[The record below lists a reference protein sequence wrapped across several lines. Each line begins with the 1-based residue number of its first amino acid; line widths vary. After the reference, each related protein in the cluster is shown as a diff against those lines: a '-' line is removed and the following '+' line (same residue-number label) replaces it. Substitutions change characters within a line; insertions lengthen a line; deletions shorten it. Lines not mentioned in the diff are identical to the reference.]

1 MQHGQRA
8 ANPAKLLRRAAKRKP
23 TESLDSYDCCLQG
36 MACAYRG
43 ELRKAAD
50 FHQQAIEKD
59 PEYAEAYGLAAQ
71 VHCAIQAFEGVTL
84 DPGEK
89 NRAIEFARRAAV
101 LGSDDALCLARAAQ
115 TLAYLGKEYERAT
128 ALIEQAIVL
137 NPNLAMVWKASGWIS
152 VINCDSE
159 RAIESFSR
167 VTQLSPVDP
176 SRSDAWNGISWA
188 YFIAGSYDEGCL
200 WATRALQHSS
210 NAMSLGAFT
219 ANAVLAGRSSEAQE
233 AAKHL
238 GEIAPTFCASHA
250 GDTIVFREPVVA
262 AKMRAALR
270 QAGLPD

>member
-1 MQHGQRA
+1 
-8 ANPAKLLRRAAKRKP
+8 
-23 TESLDSYDCCLQG
+23 
-36 MACAYRG
+36 
-43 ELRKAAD
+43 
-50 FHQQAIEKD
+50 
-59 PEYAEAYGLAAQ
+59 
-71 VHCAIQAFEGVTL
+71 VTL
-84 DPGEK
+84 ASHPPGESPK
-89 NRAIEFARRAAV
+89 SANARDLLQNMSLNRVEDFFIADV
-101 LGSDDALCLARAAQ
+101 G
-115 TLAYLGKEYERAT
+115 
-128 ALIEQAIVL
+128 
-137 NPNLAMVWKASGWIS
+137 IS